1 MGLRASFV
9 RGRNKARDARG
20 APLLAEPVDIPED
33 VRTYVAE
40 LEAALGELTQSIG
53 ELQARTAELEGVA
66 TPLAAALLIPG
77 VKAMLANRFHPDKNP
92 DATAEQ
98 RAGYE
103 EAMKVINEAYAVIA
117 KIQAGENQS

>member
-20 APLLAEPVDIPED
+20 APLLAEPIDIPEEIKA
-33 VRTYVAE
+33 YVAE
-40 LEAALGELTQSIG
+40 LEAGLGELTQSTG
-53 ELQARTAELEGVA
+53 ELQARTAELESVA
-66 TPLAAALLIPG
+66 TPLAAALLMPG
-77 VKAMLANRFHPDKNP
+77 VKAMLANRFHPDKYP

-98 RAGYE
+98 RAAYE
-103 EAMKVINEAYAVIA
+103 EAMKVVNEAYTVTE